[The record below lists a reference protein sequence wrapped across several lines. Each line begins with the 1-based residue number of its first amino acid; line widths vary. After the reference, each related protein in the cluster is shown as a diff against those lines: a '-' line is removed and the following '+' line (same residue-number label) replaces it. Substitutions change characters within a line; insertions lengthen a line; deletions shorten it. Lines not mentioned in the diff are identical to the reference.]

1 MLFAFM
7 DENTDLGCTVSID
20 REFSISV
27 HDTEETTYHLH
38 LPLTLLCEGFL
49 GMNHKGNGKRNPA
62 YIFVKLIICFVK
74 LSVL

>member
-38 LPLTLLCEGFL
+38 LPLTLLCE
-49 GMNHKGNGKRNPA
+49 
-62 YIFVKLIICFVK
+62 
-74 LSVL
+74 

>member
-1 MLFAFM
+1 MKQKTKKLSNRRDSLMLFAFM

-38 LPLTLLCEGFL
+38 LPLTLLCE
-49 GMNHKGNGKRNPA
+49 
-62 YIFVKLIICFVK
+62 
-74 LSVL
+74 